1 MDDGPRES
9 LVACENDQ
17 LTFDSERV
25 GSAAPS
31 GFLKPVEEIHQRMP
45 RKLASAIAKPLWMIF
60 E

>member
-1 MDDGPRES
+1 MARG
-9 LVACENDQ
+9 NDQ

-25 GSAAPS
+25 ASAAPS